1 MTDNNVLL
9 SPSEAAELLNV
20 SPVTLR
26 QWSQKGRIP
35 FQITPGGHRRYKRSE
50 LYSFAKIMGMELSDP
65 SAPAQTGFVPG
76 KPLQSLSI
84 LIVDDN
90 KELCEFL
97 KVMLERYEPNWQ
109 ITLAHDGFEAGLRV
123 QQLKPDVMI
132 VDLNLP
138 GLNGDELCLNIKS
151 IDDLKHVRLIGMSGM
166 IDAAG
171 IDQFLRAGAEIV
183 LEKPIT
189 QEDLTKSITSIF
201 RVK

>member
-35 FQITPGGHRRYKRSE
+35 FQITPGGHRRYKKSE

-138 GLNGDELCLNIKS
+138 GLNGDELCWNIKS
-151 IDDLKHVRLIGMSGM
+151 IDDLKHVKLIGVSGL

-171 IDQFLRAGAEIV
+171 IEQFLSAGAEIV

-189 QEDLTKSITSIF
+189 QEDLIKSITSIF

>member
-65 SAPAQTGFVPG
+65 SARAQTGFVPG

>member
-1 MTDNNVLL
+1 MSDNKVLL
-9 SPSEAAELLNV
+9 SPSEAAEILNI

-35 FQITPGGHRRYKRSE
+35 FQITPGGHRRYKKSE
-50 LYSFAKIMGMELSDP
+50 LYSFAKIMGMEMSEP
-65 SAPAQTGFVPG
+65 SGATQTDNMPG
-76 KPLQSLSI
+76 KPLQSLSV

-97 KVMLERYEPNWQ
+97 KVMLEKHEPDWK
-109 ITLAHDGFEAGLRV
+109 IMFAHDGFEAGLSV

-138 GLNGDELCLNIKS
+138 GLNGDELCINIKS
-151 IDDLKHVRLIGMSGM
+151 IDDLKHVKLIGMSSL
-166 IDAAG
+166 INASV
-171 IDQFLRAGAEIV
+171 IDQFLHAGAEVV

>member
-65 SAPAQTGFVPG
+65 SAPAQTDFVTG

>member
-65 SAPAQTGFVPG
+65 SAPAQTDFVHG